1 MAKKSDKQ
9 WDSEQIF
16 GKGNSG
22 KIPWNPDTKAQV
34 YGMLVGVGAPKDSG
48 TDKVINVAVQPKVQ
62 VGEKEYK
69 YTFSVNKNNPPEK
82 QKEYRE
88 KMLEKGYVEQAPVF
102 LKIKYDPSK
111 SDMYAL
117 LKEMTKYDPASG
129 KKSFNAISA
138 QYTVIE
144 DKNKDGTPKTT
155 DFGNPLTSNFAS
167 TIFMS
172 YPPEREAEFKAIT
185 AKHIYVEL
193 GVKDAAPVAAKAET
207 AYAAPVA
214 ESAVEEYGLDDADIP
229 F

>member
-1 MAKKSDKQ
+1 MAQ
-9 WDSEQIF
+9 WDSERIF
-16 GKGNSG
+16 DKANSG
-22 KIPWNPDTKAQV
+22 KIPFDKDRIEKV
-34 YGMLVGVGAPKDSG
+34 IGMLAGVGEPKDSG
-48 TDKVINVAVQPKVQ
+48 TDKVINIAVQPRVQ
-62 VGEKEYK
+62 VGTEYK

-82 QKEYRE
+82 QREYRE

-117 LKEMTKYDPASG
+117 LKEMTRYDPASG

-144 DKNKDGTPKTT
+144 DKNKDGTPRTT
-155 DFGNPLTSNFAS
+155 DFGKPLTSNFAS

-185 AKHIYVEL
+185 KEHIYVEL
-193 GVKDAAPVAAKAET
+193 GVKDAAPVAVKAET
-207 AYAAPVA
+207 ADAAPAPVA
-214 ESAVEEYGLDDADIP
+214 ESAVEEYGLEDDADIP

>member
-1 MAKKSDKQ
+1 MAKWNSERIFDKA
-9 WDSEQIF
+9 
-16 GKGNSG
+16 NSG
-22 KIPWNPDTKAQV
+22 KIPFDKDRIEKV
-34 YGMLVGVGAPKDSG
+34 SGMLAGVGAPKDSG

-62 VGEKEYK
+62 VGTEYK

-117 LKEMTKYDPASG
+117 LKEMARYDPDSG

-144 DKNKDGTPKTT
+144 DKDKDGTPRTT
-155 DFGNPLTSNFAS
+155 DFGKPLTSNFAS

-185 AKHIYVEL
+185 KEHIYVEL
-193 GVKDAAPVAAKAET
+193 GVKDAAPVAVKAET
-207 AYAAPVA
+207 AYAAPAPVA

>member
-1 MAKKSDKQ
+1 MAQ
-9 WDSEQIF
+9 WDSERIF
-16 GKGNSG
+16 DKANSG
-22 KIPWNPDTKAQV
+22 KIPFDKDRIEKV
-34 YGMLVGVGAPKDSG
+34 IGMLAGVGAPKDSG
-48 TDKVINVAVQPKVQ
+48 TDKVINVAVQPRLQ

-69 YTFSVNKNNPPEK
+69 YTFSVNKNNSPEK

-144 DKNKDGTPKTT
+144 DKDKDGTPRTT
-155 DFGNPLTSNFAS
+155 DFGKPLTSNFAS